1 MDDLKLLDGF
11 GERLRSE
18 RTRLSMTQEE
28 LATRVG
34 VQQQTIYKYEKGQV
48 TPPLSIIYRLITM
61 GFNLQFLLLDQHHYV
76 PDPDTFPP
84 ELLAKIE
91 KAITKFERAFSGG
104 AFSDSTKYRM
114 MLILLD
120 QHFKKRS
127 SEPLTDIQAFEL
139 FMGKK

>member
-48 TPPLSIIYRLITM
+48 TPPLGIIYRLITL
-61 GFNLQFLLLDQHHYV
+61 GFNLQFILLDQHRYV
-76 PDPDTFPP
+76 PNPDDFPP
-84 ELLAKIE
+84 EVLTKIE
-91 KAITKFERAFSGG
+91 QAITKFERAFSGG
-104 AFSDSTKYRM
+104 AFSDAAKYRM

-120 QHFKKRS
+120 QHFRRPS
-127 SEPLTDIQAFEL
+127 SAPLTDIQAFEL